1 MGVCSISLIWCWRS
15 RLCTWWKRTALE
27 RGGKV
32 GNLVTALFWDLSL
45 QSQGT
50 GWYQYRTHNSSRL
63 LFLHS
68 VLWLGYPKGHMSSL
82 FQIKADS
89 SVHDCICFTVFL
101 YLRLIRLKKKK
112 RQSCGLSFFSDYKS
126 SKSSLEKI
134 QKVQN
139 SGKIYMRH
147 ISFLTFGECLLR
159 VWFFVFTLSSCS
171 HEYMWR
177 LFLFSRWGLK

>member
-1 MGVCSISLIWCWRS
+1 MGACSISLIWCWRS

-27 RGGKV
+27 RGGKA

-50 GWYQYRTHNSSRL
+50 GWYQYRTHNSSCL

-101 YLRLIRLKKKK
+101 YLWLIRLKKKK
-112 RQSCGLSFFSDYKS
+112 GKAVVCHSFQIIKAISLHWRRFRKYRTPEKYICAIFLS
-126 SKSSLEKI
+126 
-134 QKVQN
+134 
-139 SGKIYMRH
+139 
-147 ISFLTFGECLLR
+147 
-159 VWFFVFTLSSCS
+159 
-171 HEYMWR
+171 
-177 LFLFSRWGLK
+177 